1 MSLPIIMKEK
11 TDIRF
16 FWDNPIDGTGVLKRT
31 TGDRVYERKINKN
44 SLLTPVEA
52 SKVLK
57 VSLVHVHRLIKNKR
71 LKANSKGK
79 CMVIK
84 MDDIVR
90 FDLTKRSA
98 GRPRKG
104 EPFLIN

>member
-1 MSLPIIMKEK
+1 MKEK
-11 TDIRF
+11 TKIRF
-16 FWDNPIDGTGVLKRT
+16 FWDNPINGTGMLRKL

-44 SLLTPVEA
+44 SLLNPVEA
-52 SKVLK
+52 SEILK

-71 LKANSKGK
+71 LKANRKGET
-79 CMVIK
+79 VLIK
-84 MDDIVR
+84 MDDILK
-90 FDLTKRSA
+90 FQETKRSA

>member
-1 MSLPIIMKEK
+1 MKEK
-11 TDIRF
+11 TDIKF
-16 FWDNPIDGTGVLKRT
+16 FWDNPINGMGVLKRT

-52 SKVLK
+52 AKVLK

-71 LKANSKGK
+71 LKATPKGNSVVVK
-79 CMVIK
+79 I
-84 MDDIVR
+84 DDLVR

-104 EPFLIN
+104 EPFLIH

>member
-1 MSLPIIMKEK
+1 MKEK
-11 TDIRF
+11 TEIRF
-16 FWDNPIDGTGVLKRT
+16 FWDNPINGTGILRKI

-44 SLLTPVEA
+44 SLLNPVEA

-57 VSLVHVHRLIKNKR
+57 VSLVHVHRLIKNNR
-71 LKANSKGK
+71 LKAARKGEG
-79 CMVIK
+79 MVIK
-84 MDDIVR
+84 MSDIVR

-104 EPFLIN
+104 EAFLIN